1 MKSSVIWLLVGLVW
15 CQGVWAQ
22 EHAASVKPADALKA
36 LQAGNQRFLK
46 GTPEHPRADAAR
58 VKETAGAQ
66 HPIAVV
72 IGCSDSRVPPE
83 ILFDQGVGD
92 LFIVRVAGNVC
103 AAHEIGST
111 EYATEHLGT
120 PLVVVLGHTSC
131 GAVTAAVA
139 GGEVPDNVRS
149 LLDGIQ
155 PAVAAAEHDHPKLKG
170 KALIPAAIEAN
181 AWHAA
186 HQLFERSPTIRHL
199 AQEGKVQV
207 VVAMYDVGTGVV
219 RWLGDA
225 PVAAAKDAAS
235 AHDAPTPAKPPV
247 RGRRPLFSGRR

>member
-1 MKSSVIWLLVGLVW
+1 MKSSAIWLLMGLVW

-22 EHAASVKPADALKA
+22 EHAASMKPADALKA

-46 GTPEHPRADAAR
+46 GTPEHPRGDTAR

-83 ILFDQGVGD
+83 ILFDQGIGD
-92 LFIVRVAGNVC
+92 LFVVRVAGNVC
-103 AAHEIGST
+103 AAHEIGSA

-149 LLDGIQ
+149 LLDGIR
-155 PAVAAAEHDHPKLKG
+155 PAVAKAEHEHPELKG
-170 KALIPAAIEAN
+170 KALIPAAAEAN
-181 AWHAA
+181 AWNAA
-186 HQLFERSPTIRHL
+186 QRIFELSPTIRHL
-199 AQEGKVQV
+199 VKEGKLQV
-207 VVAMYDVGTGVV
+207 VVAMYDVGSGVV

-225 PVAAAKDAAS
+225 PVAAQDTAR
-235 AHDAPTPAKPPV
+235 AHDAPAPAAPPA
-247 RGRRPLFSGRR
+247 RTRRPRFSGRR